1 MSTDTTPTTFNLSP
15 KPQCLLLRLPREL
28 RNEIYRELFS
38 STRLGFGAYYTQ
50 EDGWRVLH
58 PRPYS
63 LALLR
68 SCHQIHDEIGLS
80 WLSQV
85 LFSFECP
92 KAMMDKLWPLPS
104 DKLGRIRFLRVR
116 ESEVRATHKTTGLCL
131 CPELIWLL
139 NNLQTLRLESL
150 TVLDDRLAGAGFWTV
165 SDLIGA
171 GSEWKELRYIS
182 SYFNL
187 LQPRPRLL
195 AGMVQTPQMPQPS
208 VWREIVAD
216 RDGSESGSSVT
227 IYRANTAERG
237 GMFDPLKR
245 QVHEEVLKSEDLRYS
260 RQFKRRSM
268 SRTREFNKET
278 LVVVKRGRMEAF
290 ERRNYYGWTFPQQE
304 FPGCKDWA
312 GIRRH
317 CTVRFSHVQNDG
329 IICTFDDSEEQCL
342 VTDEYRDVDEYKWH
356 HGTWRSPPARR

>member
-1 MSTDTTPTTFNLSP
+1 MLTDTPLIAKDLSP

-28 RNEIYRELFS
+28 RNEIYRELFL

-50 EDGWRVLH
+50 EDGWRVLR
-58 PRPYS
+58 PRPHS

-68 SCHQIHDEIGLS
+68 SCHQIHDEIALS

-85 LFSFECP
+85 SFSFECP
-92 KAMMDKLWPLPS
+92 KAMMDKLWTLPP
-104 DKLGRIRFLRVR
+104 DKLGLIRFVRVR
-116 ESEVRATHKTTGLCL
+116 ESEVRATHRTTGLCL

-139 NNLQTLRLESL
+139 NNLQTLRLERL
-150 TVLDDRLAGAGFWTV
+150 TVLDDRLAGAGYWTV

-171 GSEWKELRYIS
+171 GSEWKELCYIT

-195 AGMVQTPQMPQPS
+195 AGLIQTPQLSQPS
-208 VWREIVAD
+208 AWRETVAD
-216 RDGSESGSSVT
+216 RDGSGSGSSVA

-237 GMFDPLKR
+237 GMLDPQKR
-245 QVHEEVLKSEDLRYS
+245 QVYEEVSKPEGLRYS

-268 SRTREFNKET
+268 SRTSELKREM
-278 LVVVKRGRMEAF
+278 LVVVKRGKMEAF
-290 ERRNYYGWTFPQQE
+290 EKRNYYGWTFPQQE

-317 CTVRFSHVQNDG
+317 CTILYTHVQNDG
-329 IICTFDDSEEQCL
+329 GIRTFDDSGEQCL
-342 VTDEYRDVDEYKWH
+342 VTDEYGDVDEYTWH
-356 HGTWRSPPARR
+356 HDTWRSPPARR